1 MGFFLAETI
10 VMVALVTTVMAFVFP
25 NVSKIYENYK
35 NQMKYY
41 DQTEDIYVLKAV
53 YENLKAKKSLSS
65 TIETN
70 ITSSGKEKTLAVTDS
85 EFIEKIYKGSSR
97 YRNNYDYFN
106 CSGCSGDTKINSK
119 RNATAYWRANG
130 LSKLYISKYLGE
142 AKDDN
147 YSFNRY
153 LKRMKKS
160 TNDVNAYRLIGVFDI
175 LDGDIVKGHR
185 YASIKIQKAW

>member
-25 NVSKIYENYK
+25 NVSKIYDNYK

-65 TIETN
+65 AIENN
-70 ITSSGKEKTLAVTDS
+70 ITNSGMEKALAVPDN
-85 EFIEKIYKGSSR
+85 EFIEKIYKGSSID
-97 YRNNYDYFN
+97 RNNYDYFWCSN
-106 CSGCSGDTKINSK
+106 CSDDTKINSK

-147 YSFNRY
+147 YSFNKY
-153 LKRMKKS
+153 LKRMKRT
-160 TNDVNAYRLIGVFDI
+160 TNDVSAYRLIGVFDT
-175 LDGDIVKGHR
+175 LEGDKVKSHR